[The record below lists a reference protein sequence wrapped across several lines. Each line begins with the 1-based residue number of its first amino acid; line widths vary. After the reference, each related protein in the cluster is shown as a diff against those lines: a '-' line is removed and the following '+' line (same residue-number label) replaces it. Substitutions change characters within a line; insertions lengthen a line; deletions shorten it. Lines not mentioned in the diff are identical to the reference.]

1 MRHILLL
8 VTLISIVSVTGMAQQ
23 TEPATQQQQT
33 QEPQQAQQPLRV
45 WADGASY
52 AYFQD
57 STKSYVEV
65 YVALQ
70 RKDIKFEDMQG
81 FYEGKVYL
89 YLEIMDESGKMVDSL
104 GKWVPID
111 VKYLEDAYKED
122 VRIFEAIP
130 CILPPEKYK
139 MRLTAVDGIGKRTGV
154 STFELDVKNFNS
166 DNLDISDLEMAY
178 EIVPMKTDTIL
189 SALMKADRKV
199 IPNPSRYISNEDSLL
214 YFYCEVY
221 NLVQREAASD
231 EFEIKA
237 TLLDSYGYE
246 LREYPVV
253 RNKKPGTTAVIT
265 EALPVRGLP
274 GGSYELN
281 VRVEDIATG
290 RKVASTKK
298 FMLIYAFDQLAP
310 TMTSADSLTEG
321 DAKLMEQVIRYITSK
336 EEKDTYKVLNLDGKK
351 EWLKAFWD
359 RKNPNAGSKV
369 NTYKNEIFRR
379 FLYANYYYSSSA
391 AKRNDGWNSDRGRVY
406 IQYGPPDQVDLRPST
421 MALKP
426 YERWL
431 YYRLPGQSGGNYF
444 IFVDET
450 GYGNFQLRHST
461 VKGEIS
467 NPEFEKLLDEGEK

>member
-1 MRHILLL
+1 MKHFLLSMALIL
-8 VTLISIVSVTGMAQQ
+8 TVSAMAMAQQ
-23 TEPATQQQQT
+23 PEQVQP
-33 QEPQQAQQPLRV
+33 PLRV

-57 STKSYVEV
+57 RTKSYVEV

-70 RKDIKFEDMQG
+70 RKDIQFEDMQG

-89 YLEIMDESGKMVDSL
+89 YLEVMDESGKMVDSL

-111 VKYLEDAYKED
+111 VKYLEDALGAKGED

-130 CILPPEKYK
+130 CALPPGKYK
-139 MRLTAVDGIGKRTGV
+139 MRLTAIDGISKRTGV
-154 STFELDVKNFNS
+154 STFEITVKSFVS

-178 EIVPMKTDTIL
+178 DIVPMKTDTIL
-189 SALMKADRKV
+189 SALMKADRRV

-221 NLVQREAASD
+221 NLAQREGASD

-265 EALPVRGLP
+265 EALPVKGLP

-290 RKVASTKK
+290 RKVVSTKK
-298 FMLIYAFDQLAP
+298 FMLIYAFDQLTP
-310 TMTSADSLTEG
+310 TMTSPDSLTVD

-336 EEKDTYKVLNLDGKK
+336 EEKETYNELNLEGKK
-351 EWLKAFWD
+351 LWLKAFWD
-359 RKNPNAGSKV
+359 RKNPNADSKV

-379 FLYANYYYSSSA
+379 FLYANYYYSGSA
-391 AKRNDGWNSDRGRVY
+391 VKRTDGWSSDRGRVY
-406 IQYGPPDQVDLRPST
+406 IQYGPPDQIDQRPST
-421 MALKP
+421 MDQKP

-431 YYRLPGQSGGNYF
+431 YFRIPGQSGGNYF

-450 GYGNFQLRHST
+450 GYGNYQLRHST
-461 VKGEIS
+461 VKGETS
-467 NPEFEKLLDEGEK
+467 NPLFENLIE

>member
-1 MRHILLL
+1 MKHFLLSVAL
-8 VTLISIVSVTGMAQQ
+8 VLIVSAAVVAQQ
-23 TEPATQQQQT
+23 SEQVQQ
-33 QEPQQAQQPLRV
+33 PQQPLRV

-57 STKSYVEV
+57 RTKSYVEV
-65 YVALQ
+65 DVALQ
-70 RKDIKFEDMQG
+70 RKDIQFEDMQG
-81 FYEGKVYL
+81 FYEGKAYL
-89 YLEIMDESGKMVDSL
+89 YLEVMDESGKMVDSL

-130 CILPPEKYK
+130 CALPPGKYK
-139 MRLTAVDGIGKRTGV
+139 MRLTAIDGISKRTGV
-154 STFELDVKNFNS
+154 STFELNVKSFAS
-166 DNLDISDLEMAY
+166 DNFDISDLEMAY
-178 EIVPMKTDTIL
+178 DVMPMKTDTIL
-189 SALMKADRKV
+189 SALMKAGRRV

-221 NLVQREAASD
+221 NLTQRDGASD

-237 TLLDSYGYE
+237 TLLDTYGYE

-265 EALPVRGLP
+265 QALPVRGLP

-281 VRVEDIATG
+281 VRVEDLATG
-290 RKVASTKK
+290 RKVVTTKK
-298 FMLIYAFDQLAP
+298 FMLIYAFDQLTP
-310 TMTSADSLTEG
+310 TMTSPDSLTID
-321 DAKLMEQVIRYITSK
+321 DAKLMEQVIRYITKK
-336 EEKDTYKVLNLDGKK
+336 EEKDTYKELNLDGKK
-351 EWLKAFWD
+351 AWLKAFWD
-359 RKNPNAGSKV
+359 RKNPNPGSRV

-379 FLYANYYYSSSA
+379 FLYANYYYSSST
-391 AKRNDGWNSDRGRVY
+391 AKRNDGWSSDRGRIY
-406 IQYGPPDQVDLRPST
+406 IQYGPPDQIDQRPST
-421 MALKP
+421 MAQKP

-431 YYRLPGQSGGNYF
+431 YYRLPEQSGGNYF

-450 GYGNFQLRHST
+450 GYGNYQLRHAT

-467 NPEFEKLLDEGEK
+467 NPEFERLLDEDGR

>member
-1 MRHILLL
+1 MKHFLLSMAFIL
-8 VTLISIVSVTGMAQQ
+8 IVSATAVAQQ
-23 TEPATQQQQT
+23 PEPVQQ
-33 QEPQQAQQPLRV
+33 PQQAQQVQLPLRV

-57 STKSYVEV
+57 RTKSYVEV

-70 RKDIKFEDMQG
+70 RKDIQFEDMQG
-81 FYEGKVYL
+81 FYEGKAYL
-89 YLEIMDESGKMVDSL
+89 YLEVMDESGKMVDSL

-130 CILPPEKYK
+130 CTLPPGKYK
-139 MRLTAVDGIGKRTGV
+139 MRLTAIDGISKRTGV
-154 STFELDVKNFNS
+154 STFELTVKSFVS

-178 EIVPMKTDTIL
+178 DIVPMKTDTIF
-189 SALMKADRKV
+189 SALMKADRRV

-221 NLVQREAASD
+221 NLAQRESASD

-265 EALPVRGLP
+265 EALPVKGLP

-290 RKVASTKK
+290 RKVVSTKK
-298 FMLIYAFDQLAP
+298 FMLIYAFDQLTP
-310 TMTSADSLTEG
+310 TMTNSDTLTVD

-336 EEKDTYKVLNLDGKK
+336 EEKDTYNELNLEGKK
-351 EWLKAFWD
+351 AWLKAFWD

-379 FLYANYYYSSSA
+379 FLYTNYYYSGSA
-391 AKRNDGWNSDRGRVY
+391 VKRNDGWSSDRGRVY
-406 IQYGPPDQVDLRPST
+406 IQYGPPDQVDPHPST
-421 MALKP
+421 MAQKP
-426 YERWL
+426 YERWT

-450 GYGNFQLRHST
+450 GYGNYQLRHST

-467 NPEFEKLLDEGEK
+467 NPQFEDMLDEGDK

>member
-1 MRHILLL
+1 MKHFLLSMAF
-8 VTLISIVSVTGMAQQ
+8 ISIVSAAAMAQQ
-23 TEPATQQQQT
+23 PEQVQQ
-33 QEPQQAQQPLRV
+33 PQQAQQVQQPLRV

-52 AYFQD
+52 AFFQD
-57 STKSYVEV
+57 RTKSYVEV

-70 RKDIKFEDMQG
+70 RKDIQFEDMQG

-89 YLEIMDESGKMVDSL
+89 YLEVMDESGKMVDSL

-130 CILPPEKYK
+130 CTLPPAKYK
-139 MRLTAVDGIGKRTGV
+139 MRLTAIDGISKRTGV
-154 STFELDVKNFNS
+154 STFELTVKSFVS

-178 EIVPMKTDTIL
+178 DIVPMKTDTIL
-189 SALMKADRKV
+189 SALMKGDRRV
-199 IPNPSRYISNEDSLL
+199 IPNPCRYISNEDSLL

-221 NLVQREAASD
+221 NLAQREGSSD
-231 EFEIKA
+231 EFEVKA

-246 LREYPVV
+246 LREYPIV

-265 EALPVRGLP
+265 EALPVKGLP

-281 VRVEDIATG
+281 VRVADIATG
-290 RKVASTKK
+290 RKVVSTKK
-298 FMLIYAFDQLAP
+298 FMLIYAFDQLTP
-310 TMTSADSLTEG
+310 TMTSPDSLSID

-336 EEKDTYKVLNLDGKK
+336 EEKDTYSQLNLDGKK
-351 EWLKAFWD
+351 KWLKAFWD

-379 FLYANYYYSSSA
+379 FLYANYYYSTSV
-391 AKRNDGWNSDRGRVY
+391 AKRNDGWSSDRGRIY
-406 IQYGPPDQVDLRPST
+406 IQYGPPDQIDQRPST
-421 MALKP
+421 MAQKP

-450 GYGNFQLRHST
+450 GYGNYQLRHST

-467 NPEFEKLLDEGEK
+467 NPEFEDLLDEGDK